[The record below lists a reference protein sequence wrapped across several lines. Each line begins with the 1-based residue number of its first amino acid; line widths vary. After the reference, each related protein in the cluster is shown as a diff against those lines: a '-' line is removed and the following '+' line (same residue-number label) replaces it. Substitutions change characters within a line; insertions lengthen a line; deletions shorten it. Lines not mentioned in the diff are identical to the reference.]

1 MNKTTGAEA
10 TALSMAD
17 LTSSE
22 IRRIEPNLLKVVVAA
37 GKRADWIFEI
47 SG

>member
-22 IRRIEPNLLKVVVAA
+22 SRRIEPNLLKVVVAA
-37 GKRADWIFEI
+37 GERTDWFFKM